1 MPELLLVIASLVYKY
16 KENGQEDYTVKLIAS
31 LAGIATGD
39 RFRLSTKGI
48 MEKGIP
54 VQMIAACLK
63 EKEEGQFS
71 LSRNHSSCLST
82 KRMDKKEK
90 KDKKVLMALFLFSC
104 WAGRTPQR
112 WCVCKGVRQF
122 HACQKNCLWCLIDI
136 ACSH

>member
-16 KENGQEDYTVKLIAS
+16 KENGQEDYTVQLIAS

-82 KRMDKKEK
+82 KEWTKKKRK
-90 KDKKVLMALFLFSC
+90 KRRFLWPCFFLA
-104 WAGRTPQR
+104 AGP
-112 WCVCKGVRQF
+112 G
-122 HACQKNCLWCLIDI
+122 
-136 ACSH
+136 